1 MSSCCEW
8 GLHLGQ
14 GVGPGGNFMQVWL
27 MREPFEQELPKVP
40 TTPEEAGKIP
50 GWNWSGM
57 YDACLLHSAARGCEP
72 LCSPTSLRQGE
83 GVLEER
89 GLTRGHQGALVLQP
103 AEGPAG
109 EDMQVSGIPLCI

>member
-1 MSSCCEW
+1 MVLASYTLLPEVVRLSA
-8 GLHLGQ
+8 HL
-14 GVGPGGNFMQVWL
+14 
-27 MREPFEQELPKVP
+27 R
-40 TTPEEAGKIP
+40 A
-50 GWNWSGM
+50 SG
-57 YDACLLHSAARGCEP
+57 
-72 LCSPTSLRQGE
+72 QGE